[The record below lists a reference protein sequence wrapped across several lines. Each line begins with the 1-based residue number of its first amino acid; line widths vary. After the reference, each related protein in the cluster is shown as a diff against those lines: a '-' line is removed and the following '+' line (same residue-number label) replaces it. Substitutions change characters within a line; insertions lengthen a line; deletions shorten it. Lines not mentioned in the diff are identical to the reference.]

1 MFCTCATAYDRFTM
15 SGYVIRDSDEIIRT
29 YTTDKVQLSHANSA
43 SFHCGSQAAAQNAS
57 QCTTA
62 SCSAYGYV
70 TCDISPFVADLELPA
85 AIPSTTTALWGIFAA
100 KLGRGDAGAGM
111 TLTRPCGPILF

>member
-1 MFCTCATAYDRFTM
+1 
-15 SGYVIRDSDEIIRT
+15 VIRDSDEIIRT

-57 QCTTA
+57 QCTAA

-70 TCDISPFVADLELPA
+70 TCDISPFAADLE
-85 AIPSTTTALWGIFAA
+85 FASSHTFNDHSIVGHLCSKA
-100 KLGRGDAGAGM
+100 WARGDAGAGM
-111 TLTRPCGPILF
+111 TLTRPCGAYLILVPWVTGIYAQPRY